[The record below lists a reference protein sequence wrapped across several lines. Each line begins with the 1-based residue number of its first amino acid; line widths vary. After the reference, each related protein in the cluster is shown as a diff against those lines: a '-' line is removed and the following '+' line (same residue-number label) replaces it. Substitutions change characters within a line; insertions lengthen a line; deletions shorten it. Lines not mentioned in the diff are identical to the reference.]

1 MGNIQYQIGLG
12 EKILLWHDNWA
23 VDHLLATQFPDLF
36 NCVVDKDAKVQDY
49 LQIIGE
55 QKVWSP
61 ILRRNLKEHEEDQ
74 LISLLNL
81 LIEVYIVDGGE
92 DERRWN
98 ASKNGSLSVSSFLA
112 AISRR
117 GITKSF
123 VVSLWKIKAPRRVVI
138 FGWLALW
145 KSIIT
150 MDNLRRRGRIVVN
163 PPCA

>member
-1 MGNIQYQIGLG
+1 M
-12 EKILLWHDNWA
+12 
-23 VDHLLATQFPDLF
+23 
-36 NCVVDKDAKVQDY
+36 DKDAKVQDY

-81 LIEVYIVDGGE
+81 LSEVYIVNGAE
-92 DERRWN
+92 DERWN
-98 ASKNGSLSVSSFLA
+98 ASKNDSLSVSSFLA

-117 GITKSF
+117 GIMRNF
-123 VVSLWKIKAPRRVVI
+123 VVSLWKIKAPPRVVI

-150 MDNLRRRGRIVVN
+150 MDNLRRRGSGSPSPAQRKQWITFSCTVSL
-163 PPCA
+163 PRLFAD